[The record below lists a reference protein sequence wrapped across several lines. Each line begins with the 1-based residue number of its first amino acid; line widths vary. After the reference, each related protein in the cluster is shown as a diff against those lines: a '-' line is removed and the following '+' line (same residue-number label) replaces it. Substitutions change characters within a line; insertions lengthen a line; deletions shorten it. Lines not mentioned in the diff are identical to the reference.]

1 MSNKSVKN
9 KSGIYKIVAICAS
22 VIASVTMTLPTIT
35 SAVGMIGTSRTSS
48 AISGASATKASKNA
62 AHSAGAGSGRAS
74 ASSSAT
80 SSRST
85 SSSSTASSGSNDSND
100 SGSGWNETQKRNIK
114 CAFNSRYNTLY
125 LRPINKNSTVY
136 GTHLLGN
143 GDDPKKISI
152 LKGFDD
158 PRLINQ
164 IKTIVIEENMTLSG
178 AAQMFFGFENLKRI
192 EGLEHIKFGTNLEDG
207 SVQSMF
213 SNCPN
218 LEILEGIQNWDMSN
232 VTNASFMFSG
242 DTSLKNIDLSGWQNV
257 KIKNAWAMFYECNSL
272 TSAKLF
278 KANSGTLADIS
289 QLFQNDINLTS
300 VTGLDNW
307 DTKSVRDMSLVFAN
321 NQSLKAVAG
330 VEKWN
335 TSSVKTMYGMF
346 YNTQSLK
353 TIAGID
359 KWNTSSVIDMSAMFL
374 RSGVKSLDLSKWKF
388 PQGSVKHGKEDP
400 CSATSDMFKNSGLRD
415 LTLPTDANNKNTSI
429 FPDGIWRKSKG
440 KSAVKPGENIDLVAN
455 DYTSNTGYI
464 RWVRDYIKVTFDS
477 KVGNAENPNNTIT
490 CITDALQGQ
499 NHTLDKNHTLSKNTE
514 FVNCTH
520 KYTPSKDLQLS
531 GNPADKDADKEK
543 LALQAE
549 DLGLTYTAKL
559 IRESKNSK
567 IDALK
572 NLLKEADNSRY
583 KSVMTFD
590 EIKKSLGIVDGD
602 TVKWQQLLTPIFDD
616 VNFVNKKRI
625 FIKNAGFN
633 GNAKVNV
640 SNDVLKGRANPSSI
654 QDKDIK
660 DAVIHSLFDITFT
673 ADVKHKPKPKPPV
686 PPTPPTPP
694 TPEPQPQPQPQPG
707 PQPSPTPTPNPDD
720 HGILPDVTPKPDLNI
735 NPDSNP
741 FNPLDNEPDNA
752 PQNAPQNPLQS
763 NQVADAENN
772 ALRRGVTNRNRN
784 NLANR
789 TNNANS
795 GAQKQLNGNDGTCKC
810 VCPTSP
816 SDANSRK
823 SNKSTR
829 KSENKATPCKSG
841 NYSWLWNGGLI
852 AGLIISWLIMLL
864 IGFVLG
870 YKMRKKRDEKQIVE
884 E

>member
-80 SSRST
+80 STRSAASSSAGSRSSNSST
-85 SSSSTASSGSNDSND
+85 RSSEQSRSSSDGGWKELSGRNLKWRYGDKKDSIN
-100 SGSGWNETQKRNIK
+100 
-114 CAFNSRYNTLY
+114 LY
-125 LRPINKNSTVY
+125 ELHLSPVDKSQPVNGN
-136 GTHLLGN
+136 HLLGQDYN
-143 GDDPKKISI
+143 GLEHIFSKYQSGATE
-152 LKGFDD
+152 LA
-158 PRLINQ
+158 NQ
-164 IKTIVIEENMTLSG
+164 IKTIVIDEDMDLSNAEG
-178 AAQMFFGFENLKRI
+178 MFYDFEGVTKI
-192 EGLEHIKFGTNLEDG
+192 TGLQHMRFKG
-207 SVQSMF
+207 SNDVSLQSMF
-213 SNCPN
+213 SKCIR
-218 LEILEGIQNWDMSN
+218 LKELEGIQNWDISK
-232 VTNASFMFSG
+232 VTNTSFMFTE
-242 DTSLKNIDLSGWQNV
+242 DKNLKNIDLSGWKTNN
-257 KIKNAWAMFYECNSL
+257 KTNMFAMFY
-272 TSAKLF
+272 
-278 KANSGTLADIS
+278 NSGVESL
-289 QLFQNDINLTS
+289 NL
-300 VTGLDNW
+300 
-307 DTKSVRDMSLVFAN
+307 
-321 NQSLKAVAG
+321 
-330 VEKWN
+330 EKWN
-335 TSSVKTMYGMF
+335 FSQDEFQVFYGRDKSRATAGMF
-346 YNTQSLK
+346 Y
-353 TIAGID
+353 
-359 KWNTSSVIDMSAMFL
+359 
-374 RSGVKSLDLSKWKF
+374 
-388 PQGSVKHGKEDP
+388 
-400 CSATSDMFKNSGLRD
+400 NSGLRD
-415 LTLPTDANNKNTSI
+415 ITLPTDKKNENYST

-499 NHTLDKNHTLSKNTE
+499 NHTLGKNNTLGKNTE
-514 FVNCTH
+514 FVNCMH
-520 KYTPSKDLQLS
+520 KYTPGKDLQLS
-531 GNPADKDADKEK
+531 GNPANKDADKEK

-633 GNAKVNV
+633 GNVKVNV

-686 PPTPPTPP
+686 PPTPPTPEP
-694 TPEPQPQPQPQPG
+694 QPQPQPQPQPG

-720 HGILPDVTPKPDLNI
+720 HGVLPDVTPKPDLNI

-789 TNNANS
+789 TNDANF

-816 SDANSRK
+816 SDANSRDSAGSAK
-823 SNKSTR
+823 
-829 KSENKATPCKSG
+829 KSENNAASYQNG
-841 NYSWLWNGGLI
+841 NKYSWLETGGLV